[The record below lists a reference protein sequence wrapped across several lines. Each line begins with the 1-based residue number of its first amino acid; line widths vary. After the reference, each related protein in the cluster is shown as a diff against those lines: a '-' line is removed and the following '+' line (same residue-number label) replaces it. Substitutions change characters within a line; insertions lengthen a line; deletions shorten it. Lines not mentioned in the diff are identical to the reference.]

1 MTVTLLLFTL
11 NEIDGMKAIV
21 PQIDPGWVDQI
32 LVVDGGSTD
41 GTIEWARE
49 QGLEVLVQQRRGL
62 GAAFSESL
70 PHIQGDVAIYFSPDG
85 NSVADRIPPL
95 VAKMREGYDIVTV
108 SRYLDDAVSE
118 DDDAVTA
125 LGNWGFT
132 TLVNLLYR
140 RRLTDVLV
148 MYKAYRTQLLRDVQV
163 NTERNAWASQVLCRA
178 LLRGARVGEIPG
190 DEPARIGGERKMSPL
205 RFGSQELYTILRER
219 LRRRR

>member
-11 NEIDGMKAIV
+11 DEIDGMRAIV
-21 PQIDPGWVDQI
+21 PQIDPAWVDQI

-41 GTIEWARE
+41 GTIEWARA
-49 QGLEVLVQQRRGL
+49 QGLEVVVQRRRGL

-70 PHIQGDVAIYFSPDG
+70 PHIRGDIAIYFSPDG
-85 NSVADRIPPL
+85 NSVPDRIPPL
-95 VAKMREGYDIVTV
+95 IAKMREGYDIVTV
-108 SRYLDDAVSE
+108 SRYLDGAVSE
-118 DDDAVTA
+118 DDDFVTA
-125 LGNWGFT
+125 LGNRGFT
-132 TLVNLLYR
+132 GLVNLLYGS
-140 RRLTDVLV
+140 RLSDVLV
-148 MYKAYRTQLLRDVQV
+148 MYKAYRTTLLREVRV

-219 LRRRR
+219 LRRPR